1 MGEGDPV
8 HEVASEEEGEEALM
22 LVPITEQ
29 VFIPLHRIERISFFG
44 TNAVVKFTDSRDTEK
59 IENEDA
65 QRLRMFVDAVVR
77 NATKAAD
84 EPAVE
89 TKRSRR

>member
-1 MGEGDPV
+1 
-8 HEVASEEEGEEALM
+8 M

-84 EPAVE
+84 EPAPDNN
-89 TKRSRR
+89 KRSRR